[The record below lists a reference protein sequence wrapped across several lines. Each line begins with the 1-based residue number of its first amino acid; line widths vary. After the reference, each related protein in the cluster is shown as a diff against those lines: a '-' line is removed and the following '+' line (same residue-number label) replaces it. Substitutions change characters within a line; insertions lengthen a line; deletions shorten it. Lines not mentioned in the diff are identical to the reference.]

1 MATKTK
7 VEDVKIME
15 KALGVTKKEL
25 SPMEYARFLA
35 IITPKVGDSVREIR
49 KFRDTITEE
58 EFLAMLRRKG
68 AEIIP

>member
-1 MATKTK
+1 MTTKA
-7 VEDVKIME
+7 EDVKIME

-49 KFRDTITEE
+49 KF
-58 EFLAMLRRKG
+58 LR
-68 AEIIP
+68 

>member
-1 MATKTK
+1 MAAKA
-7 VEDVKIME
+7 EDVKIME
-15 KALGVTKKEL
+15 KALKVTKKEL

-58 EFLAMLRRKG
+58 EFLVMLRRKG

>member
-1 MATKTK
+1 MAAKA
-7 VEDVKIME
+7 EDLRIIE

-25 SPMEYARFLA
+25 SPVEYARFLE

-58 EFLAMLRRKG
+58 EFLKMLKGKG

>member
-1 MATKTK
+1 MATKA
-7 VEDVKIME
+7 EDVKIME
-15 KALGVTKKEL
+15 KALEVTKKEL

-58 EFLAMLRRKG
+58 EFLAILRRKG